1 MEYKKFAL
9 YYLYFRMYL
18 LVMLYMI
25 RRVGVFFLYWL
36 IMFFWVVLGIGMVI
50 VMVVWNRR
58 RRGFKVTMGLIVT
71 RFLSSLDIRFG
82 EIG

>member
-1 MEYKKFAL
+1 
-9 YYLYFRMYL
+9 MYL

-50 VMVVWNRR
+50 VMVVWNRL
-58 RRGFKVTMGLIVT
+58 RRGFKVTMGLIVI